1 MDLENQ
7 DSEKPE
13 RRSKWSLVIVVSGRT
28 HEMNCLDSCKAELET
43 VAEKNNNKQ
52 TNKQTNKK
60 QNKTKQNKTKNK
72 QTPCFKVKC
81 NISYIIFQLSVF
93 FASLAWGD
101 KCIKCNIEHNH
112 ELNIYLQI

>member
-43 VAEKNNNKQ
+43 VAEKKKNKQ
-52 TNKQTNKK
+52 TNKQTNKWK
-60 QNKTKQNKTKNK
+60 HRKLQLQLGEPPKDGKGLHQL
-72 QTPCFKVKC
+72 VK
-81 NISYIIFQLSVF
+81 
-93 FASLAWGD
+93 
-101 KCIKCNIEHNH
+101 IKIW
-112 ELNIYLQI
+112 